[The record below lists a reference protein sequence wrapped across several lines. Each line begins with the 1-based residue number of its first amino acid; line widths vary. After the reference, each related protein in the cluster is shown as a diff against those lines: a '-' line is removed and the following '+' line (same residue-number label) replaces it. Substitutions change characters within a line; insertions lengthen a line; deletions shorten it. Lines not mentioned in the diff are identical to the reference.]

1 MARKDLS
8 GVRNWWDR
16 VQPDFWRRM
25 NSGYRAALV
34 ILLLVVVWVGSGFLG
49 GGSAPESQDTAAAK
63 SNDMSRVQVTTLR
76 ASDRDATLTIR
87 GRTQSLHWVD
97 TRAQVDGVVRAIHFE
112 KGDRVKTGDVLCELM
127 VNDRGAKLDE
137 AKALVAERA
146 KEQNA
151 ADSLLKQG
159 ATSETSAKQAMAAL
173 EAARAAERTQQIELA
188 NTKIRAPFSGF
199 VDDRYVNVG
208 DYMRVGDKCELV
220 IAPQP
225 FLAIGTASEHDVG
238 QIRVGEPASADL
250 VTGEKVDGKVYFV
263 ASKADQS
270 TRTFRIEV
278 ELPNPDGKLRDGVS
292 ADIHIPVKALKAMQI
307 SPGILV
313 LNDSGVVGVRT
324 VESGVVHF
332 KPVNIISDGPEG
344 MWVSGLPEGTTVITV
359 GQEFV
364 AEGSRVKAVRAGA
377 RA

>member
-1 MARKDLS
+1 MARKNLNGIRD
-8 GVRNWWDR
+8 WWDR
-16 VQPDFWRRM
+16 VQPSFWRRM
-25 NSGYRAALV
+25 TSGYRAALV
-34 ILLLVVVWVGSGFLG
+34 ILLLVVVWIGSGIFR
-49 GGSAPESQDTAAAK
+49 GGSATGEQDAAAK
-63 SNDMSRVQVTTLR
+63 PNEVPRVQVKTL
-76 ASDRDATLTIR
+76 AAADRDATLTIR

-112 KGDRVKTGDVLCELM
+112 KGDKVKAGDVLCELM
-127 VNDRGAKLDE
+127 VNDRGAKLDQ

-146 KEQNA
+146 KEHNA
-151 ADSLLKQG
+151 AESLLKQG
-159 ATSETSAKQAMAAL
+159 ATSETSAKQAMSAL

-188 NTKIRAPFSGF
+188 NTRIRAPFSGF

-225 FLAIGTASEHDVG
+225 FLAVGTVSEHDVG
-238 QIRVGEPASADL
+238 QIQVGQTASANL

-278 ELPNPDGKLRDGVS
+278 ELPNPEGRLRDGVS

-364 AEGSRVKAVRAGA
+364 AEGSRVKTVRAGA